1 MLNQA
6 YNILDEDRDNL
17 DGGSPVEKFC
27 TLLLEADVITFF
39 IGGAINEAHDSLI
52 FKQVGVRPRISAIQ
66 LISKKLREL
75 GKLVVEIKY

>member
-1 MLNQA
+1 
-6 YNILDEDRDNL
+6 
-17 DGGSPVEKFC
+17 
-27 TLLLEADVITFF
+27 VITFF